1 MSNDKD
7 LKIAV
12 FPGDGIGPEVMDVPQ
27 AVLAAAQD
35 KVGGFRLINDHHD
48 SGGSDGTNKVAKTL
62 IELLRAG

>member
-7 LKIAV
+7 LQIAV
-12 FPGDGIGPEVMDVPQ
+12 FPGDGIGPEVMDAAQ

-48 SGGSDGTNKVAKTL
+48 AGGNDGTNKFAKTL

>member
-7 LKIAV
+7 LKIAI
-12 FPGDGIGPEVMDVPQ
+12 FPGDGIGPEVMDAAQ

-48 SGGSDGTNKVAKTL
+48 AGGNDGTNKFAKTL